1 MNSPCRFRAKKSLL
15 ALIRIRD
22 PGSCTGGSGQ
32 LPDAE
37 EDRVSRDERR
47 RERDSVATRPIARCR
62 RTTSRPRCG
71 ARGVDVDA
79 EVARAGRARYLLFDT
94 DRHMANA
101 TVPPMFLFRD
111 LDGNRFLIVEAA

>member
-1 MNSPCRFRAKKSLL
+1 MR
-15 ALIRIRD
+15 
-22 PGSCTGGSGQ
+22 
-32 LPDAE
+32 
-37 EDRVSRDERR
+37 
-47 RERDSVATRPIARCR
+47 
-62 RTTSRPRCG
+62 RCG

-79 EVARAGRARYLLFDT
+79 EVARAGRARYRLFDT